1 MRISPRQS
9 IKLLKS
15 QKAGK
20 LLGGL
25 FLILGAGFLIYG
37 AKVTL
42 DARGAKNWVRHD
54 AQIQSARLE
63 TYVNDKG
70 GKTYSIEVDYR
81 FEWNGTPYA
90 GRKYRL
96 HDTARP
102 GFDEN
107 NAIVE
112 SLLETKRDNGRYPIF
127 VNPKNPRQSAVI
139 NAIPEKARSSNFFL
153 GILFSLI
160 GIFTLK
166 PKLFRKKPNQPTEL

>member
-54 AQIQSARLE
+54 AQIESA
-63 TYVNDKG
+63 
-70 GKTYSIEVDYR
+70 
-81 FEWNGTPYA
+81 
-90 GRKYRL
+90 
-96 HDTARP
+96 
-102 GFDEN
+102 
-107 NAIVE
+107 NA
-112 SLLETKRDNGRYPIF
+112 LRWT
-127 VNPKNPRQSAVI
+127 
-139 NAIPEKARSSNFFL
+139 
-153 GILFSLI
+153 
-160 GIFTLK
+160 
-166 PKLFRKKPNQPTEL
+166 